1 MEETVIIQRRV
12 DEILKEYNIPKRP
25 IEFVERYRAFH
36 LPNEEPIE
44 QEWEVWRNG
53 TGFTDFENETQ
64 VYEHVEEL
72 IGNLNSIFGRTY
84 SLDFKVIDNPRAEG
98 FRVFT
103 TLRLYNGQHETI
115 KFV

>member
-1 MEETVIIQRRV
+1 MGEKVIIQRRV
-12 DEILKEYNIPKRP
+12 DEILKEYNIPKGP
-25 IEFVERYRAFH
+25 IEFVERYIVFH
-36 LPNEEPIE
+36 SP
-44 QEWEVWRNG
+44 WEAWRNDF
-53 TGFTDFENETQ
+53 GFTDFENETQ
-64 VYEHVEEL
+64 VYEHVEKL

-103 TLRLYNGQHETI
+103 TLRLYNGHHETI